1 MAHKKGPAAT
11 EPSFQNYLGHIMA
24 PKETAFV
31 DWAEFERFLVLL
43 GRGDVDNKI
52 VISVFPADPG
62 KPNIHIPCLAGS
74 IPKPRIQA
82 LLARGQGLSLG
93 LVINPALPQPGD
105 WGEKPEHF
113 NPYGERRAWGA
124 SNAHIAG
131 ARWIWYEA
139 DGGLSH
145 EKQLAAIH
153 RAGLPEPDL
162 IVDTGG
168 KSLHCYWRLDEQ
180 ITPDQFRDFQQR
192 LQQGIDAK
200 TPEMGGDPSIHN
212 PCRVMRAPGG
222 LHPATGR
229 RCTIWRPAA

>member
-1 MAHKKGPAAT
+1 MP
-11 EPSFQNYLGHIMA
+11 
-24 PKETAFV
+24 PKETALV
-31 DWAEFERFLVLL
+31 DWAEFERFLLLL
-43 GRGDVDNKI
+43 GRGDADHEI
-52 VISVFPADPG
+52 VISVFPDDPG

-74 IPKPRIQA
+74 LPKPRISS
-82 LLARGQGLSLG
+82 LLARRKGLSLG
-93 LVINPALPQPGD
+93 LVINPALPQPND

-113 NPYGERRAWGA
+113 NKVGERRVWGA
-124 SNAHIAG
+124 SNDHIAG

-139 DGGLSH
+139 DGGLTH

-153 RAGLPEPDL
+153 LAGLPEPDL

-192 LQQGIDAK
+192 LQQGIDALS
-200 TPEMGGDPSIHN
+200 PEMGGDPSIHN

-222 LHPATGR
+222 LHPSTDR